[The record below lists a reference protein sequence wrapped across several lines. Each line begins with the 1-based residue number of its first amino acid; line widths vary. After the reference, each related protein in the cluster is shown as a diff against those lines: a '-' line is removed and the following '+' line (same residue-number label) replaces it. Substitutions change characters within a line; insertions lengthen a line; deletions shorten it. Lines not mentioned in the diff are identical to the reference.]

1 MLGYLNRDRG
11 STSFTAAGGNSL
23 TAAQPV
29 SQAERDSNTLRAES
43 VSVRFE
49 GLLALSK
56 VSLTLRGREIVGLI
70 GPNGAGKSTLVNCL
84 SGFQSPTTGTVLL
97 GETSTAGWPTER
109 FRHAGVARTFQ
120 GGRLF
125 RDLSVYENVEA
136 TPIGLGL
143 SRKRAARL
151 VWPMLEWM
159 RIADKATRLASDQ
172 NYTDERRVGIAR
184 ALIMSP
190 SFLLLDEPAA
200 GMTHVEC
207 DELMNLIGGI
217 PHEYGCGV
225 LLIEHNMR
233 VVMGLCDRI
242 HVLDSGNAIAEGT
255 PQHVRENKA
264 VITAYLGETP

>member
-1 MLGYLNRDRG
+1 MLGYLNRDRETTSSG
-11 STSFTAAGGNSL
+11 SSLRVVQPAA
-23 TAAQPV
+23 PM
-29 SQAERDSNTLRAES
+29 ERDGTLQAES

-56 VSLTLRGREIVGLI
+56 VSLTLREREIAGLI

-84 SGFQSPTTGTVLL
+84 SGFQNPTTGSVLL
-97 GETSTAGWPTER
+97 GGKSTAGWQAER

-136 TPIGLGL
+136 TPIGFGL
-143 SRKRAARL
+143 SRKRAAQL
-151 VWPMLEWM
+151 VWPILEWIG
-159 RIADKATRLASDQ
+159 IADKAAQLASDL
-172 NYTDERRVGIAR
+172 NYTDERRAGIAR
-184 ALIMSP
+184 ALILSP

-200 GMTHVEC
+200 GMTHAEC
-207 DELMNLIGGI
+207 DELMSLISQI
-217 PHEYGCGV
+217 PAEYGCGV

-233 VVMGLCDRI
+233 VVMGLCERV
-242 HVLDSGNAIAEGT
+242 HVLDSGNTIAEGT

-264 VITAYLGETP
+264 VITAYLGESI